1 MMDTSLIAY
10 CRIYPG
16 LGVARVGN
24 SPDAFFIGP
33 ENPGAPAAVPGG
45 YKDAQG
51 RVKRQA
57 ARFRVYAYDAEG
69 RALGELT
76 AAHATITWRV
86 ELANKKASFTYFAGK
101 YKDPEKGE
109 RNPDVKGEDRAGL
122 EIRPGPREITGKSVR
137 GAAHRFDTGTFRYP
151 LGQGT
156 YETRNVP
163 LGELQT
169 DAEGRLLVLGG
180 FGKSA
185 SALPDNPVGNPAT
198 TRTGQ
203 PPNNYANNVGWYDD
217 TSDGPV
223 SATVVAGNRRI
234 EVRGDAHV
242 IVAPP
247 DFAPDLTNIVTL
259 HDVAREVWSP
269 APPAE
274 VSFHR
279 DVLPILQR
287 IAALRWV
294 NANALR
300 GHGPGRRGDFLDP
313 KVEEQLASPG
323 AGSAPLRQEVFK
335 RIRAP
340 AGVPSHPEDRPA
352 GALSA
357 SGDVALFATGQ
368 ADAAPALARVKTP
381 LATGEQAQA
390 QAYAQFMPILAGDG
404 GDPEQGKPETWMTL
418 LPGQYEI
425 LRRWAD
431 GDFTP
436 GERQAPR
443 ARLESYPVH
452 EQPEALDRAA
462 LERCVGAPF
471 YPGIEM
477 TYIAADL
484 RSWGERFRL
493 SPSFGPGD
501 VTKYM
506 ALPWQADFYDCN
518 THWWP
523 AQRPDDVATE
533 AEFEHISARVG
544 DNDTPGTLLELLD
557 GRVRWDRGLRPNA
570 EEKEDESQ
578 GEGRSKDKEQP
589 DYVGDNDM
597 VELWHQL
604 GFVVRKQGRNGDEV
618 FVETERA
625 PFVGRNVAENHRAWF
640 NILLNIEQ
648 NQDFLPKAREL
659 ALDFLAQAEALQRSP
674 GCLSFH
680 LPFRY
685 SKEALAARLEA
696 IYDEHVDNGASYDPT
711 TDELIQSYEDMLDRL
726 YQFAP
731 FNQIDGAWLRN
742 VTRAGPIDEVHALL
756 FSIWSDEVGNGDPAK
771 NHCNIYTSLLQ
782 SVGFYLPPVE
792 SEAYAQNP
800 KMLDSAYTAGVFQL
814 AISQFSEDFLPEI
827 LGMTLQLEWEAPSLV
842 MTRKQLRSYGIDPH
856 FYELH
861 IAIDNAV
868 SGHGGQA
875 RTAVELHLDNVRVQG
890 GEEAVQETWRR
901 IWNGYVAFATT
912 GTLYQDIQEKIE
924 TRRRKTRLKSLEEQV
939 VAIIEQKRPYANR
952 NHGTKRLGPNL
963 MNDWFDDPEGLL
975 GELRRSGMIVDGAP
989 ELSPFFQLTSFEGPM
1004 YKVFTDEQ
1012 IEVWKDWT
1020 RALGGEERPVEKY
1033 DVGLAMARL
1042 LDTFRERQ
1050 VGAGGHGVLLADRD
1064 AKPGECPVKSLSSW
1078 FERPR
1083 FPAKEPHEE
1092 QRRERN
1098 EQLPGRLPEKPEEVD
1113 TSTLTLMRVLA
1124 DPGNGW
1130 VVPWSAGRSALVM
1143 QMLSGNG
1150 PMSRAFQ
1157 AMSPDRKDRSYRDVV
1172 VTWINRGCPMPG
1184 EALVQLE
1191 GAPPEEA
1198 VPLAAAAGVP
1208 LAAAAHEL
1216 RAAAADTPRR
1226 AAAAGELRAAAADT
1240 PRRAAAAGELRAAA
1254 ADTPRPATAEARV
1267 TREAKVGRR
1276 VRGKGFLH

>member
-1 MMDTSLIAY
+1 MIEVFEGETMDTSLIAY

-16 LGVARVGN
+16 LGIARVGN
-24 SPDAFFIGP
+24 SPDAFLIGP

-57 ARFRVYAYDAEG
+57 ARFRIYAYDAEG

-76 AAHATITWRV
+76 AAHATIRWRV
-86 ELANKKASFTYFAGK
+86 ELANRKASFTRFTSK
-101 YKDPEKGE
+101 VDDRPEGE

-122 EIRPGPREITGKSVR
+122 EIRPGPRVITGKSER
-137 GAAHRFDTGTFRYP
+137 GAVYRFDSGTFRYP
-151 LGQGT
+151 LGQGK
-156 YETRNVP
+156 YETRKVP

-185 SALPDNPVGNPAT
+185 SALPDNPIGNPK
-198 TRTGQ
+198 TGTEGQ
-203 PPNNYANNVGWYDD
+203 LNDYANNVGWYDD
-217 TSDGPV
+217 ISDGPV
-223 SATVVAGNRRI
+223 SATVEVDGESI
-234 EVRGDAHV
+234 EVRGNAHV
-242 IVAPP
+242 LVAPP
-247 DFAPDLTNIVTL
+247 DFAPDLINIVTL
-259 HDVAREVWSP
+259 HDVAREAWSP

-274 VSFHR
+274 VTYYR
-279 DVLPILQR
+279 DVLPILR
-287 IAALRWV
+287 RVAELRWV

-300 GHGPGRRGDFLDP
+300 GHGPGRGGDFLDP
-313 KVEEQLASPG
+313 KVEKQLASPG
-323 AGSAPLRQEVFK
+323 EESAALRQEIFRRV
-335 RIRAP
+335 RTP
-340 AGVPSHPEDRPA
+340 AAVSFHPNTRST
-352 GALSA
+352 SA
-357 SGDVALFATGQ
+357 VQGSGDIAFYAPRQKTAQ
-368 ADAAPALARVKTP
+368 TEAASAWTRIETP
-381 LATGEQAQA
+381 LARD

-404 GDPEQGKPETWMTL
+404 GDPEQGNPAKWMTL
-418 LPGQYEI
+418 LPSQYEI
-425 LRRWAD
+425 LCRWAE

-436 GERQAPR
+436 GERPTPR
-443 ARLESYPVH
+443 AGLESYPVD

-462 LERCVGAPF
+462 LERCVGGPF
-471 YPGIEM
+471 APGIEM
-477 TYIAADL
+477 TYIAADR
-484 RSWGERFRL
+484 RSWAEPFRL

-501 VTKYM
+501 VTKHM
-506 ALPWQADFYDCN
+506 ALPWQADFYECK

-523 AQRPDDVATE
+523 AQRPDDVVTQ
-533 AEFEHISARVG
+533 AEFERVWARVG
-544 DNDTPGTLLELLD
+544 AQDRPGILLELLG
-557 GRVRWDRGLRPNA
+557 GRAPWDRGLRPN
-570 EEKEDESQ
+570 EDEDEDASASASEDQ
-578 GEGRSKDKEQP
+578 DEDEDKMRLRA
-589 DYVGDNDM
+589 YVGDNDM

-625 PFVGRNVAENHRAWF
+625 SFVGRNVAENHREWY

-648 NQDFLPKAREL
+648 NRAFLPKAREL

-674 GCLSFH
+674 ECLPLH

-696 IYDEHVDNGASYDPT
+696 IYDEHVCNGAEYDPT

-731 FNQIDGAWLRN
+731 FNQLDGAWLRN

-800 KMLDSAYTAGVFQL
+800 KMLDSAYTVGVFQL

-827 LGMTLQLEWEAPSLV
+827 LGMTLQLEWEAPVLV
-842 MTRKQLRSYGIDPH
+842 TTREQLLSYGIDPH

-875 RTAVELHLDNVRVQG
+875 RTAVELYLDKVRVQR

-912 GTLYQDIQEKIE
+912 GTLYHDIQEKIE
-924 TRRRKTRLKSLEEQV
+924 RRRSKTRLESLEEQV
-939 VAIIEQKRPYANR
+939 IAIIEHKRPYANR

-963 MNDWFDDPEGLL
+963 LNNWFDDPKGLL
-975 GELRRSGMIVDGAP
+975 EELRRSGMIVDGKP
-989 ELSPFFQLTSFEGPM
+989 ELSPFFQLTSFGGPM

-1012 IEVWKDWT
+1012 IEVWRDWT
-1020 RALGGEERPVEKY
+1020 RALAGEEPTVMDE

-1050 VGAGGHGVLLADRD
+1050 AGAGGHGVLLADPD
-1064 AKPGECPVKSLSSW
+1064 TKPGECPVKSLSSW
-1078 FERPR
+1078 FERPGQ
-1083 FPAKEPHEE
+1083 PAGE
-1092 QRRERN
+1092 
-1098 EQLPGRLPEKPEEVD
+1098 LPQKPEKVD
-1113 TSTLTLMRVLA
+1113 KLTLKLMKVLR
-1124 DPGNGW
+1124 DPNNGW

-1150 PMSRAFQ
+1150 AMSRAFQ
-1157 AMSPDRKDRSYRDVV
+1157 AMSPDKRGRSYRDVI
-1172 VTWINRGCPMPG
+1172 VTWINRGCPLPG
-1184 EALVQLE
+1184 ETLVQPE
-1191 GAPPEEA
+1191 GAPSAAA
-1198 VPLAAAAGVP
+1198 VPLAAAAAMP
-1208 LAAAAHEL
+1208 LAAAAEPPRRPAAADVL

-1226 AAAAGELRAAAADT
+1226 AAAADVLRAAAADT
-1240 PRRAAAAGELRAAA
+1240 PRRAAAA
-1254 ADTPRPATAEARV
+1254 DARV
-1267 TREAKVGRR
+1267 PREPKVERK